1 MGAYKN
7 ATKYLNRSLYLF
19 EKLDEP
25 RGQFYGLNG
34 LGLCSF
40 YTNNFK
46 DAVIDLEKSKRLQ
59 DKMKTNEILIETIT
73 FLYLSSKMNSL
84 KYDLDDLQSIIDSS
98 ANIAYETYFGLYLLL
113 EEKSYLET
121 SYLQIQK
128 KTDAMDD
135 MIKKKFIS
143 YPIPKQIIE
152 NYNLVFQNSTD

>member
-59 DKMKTNEILIETIT
+59 DKMKTTEILIETVT
-73 FLYLSSKMNSL
+73 FLHLSSKMNSL
-84 KYDLDDLQSIIDSS
+84 KYNLNDLQSIIDSS
-98 ANIAYETYFGLYLLL
+98 ANIAYETYFGLYQLL

-128 KTDAMDD
+128 KADAMDD

-143 YPIPKQIIE
+143 YPIPKQIIQD
-152 NYNLVFQNSTD
+152 YNLVFQNSTD